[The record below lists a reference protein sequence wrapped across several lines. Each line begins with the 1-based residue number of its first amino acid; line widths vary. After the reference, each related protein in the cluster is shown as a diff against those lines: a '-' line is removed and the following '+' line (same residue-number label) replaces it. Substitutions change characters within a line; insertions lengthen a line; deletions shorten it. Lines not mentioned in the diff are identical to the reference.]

1 MNLKQSKKL
10 RKFFRKQVENGL
22 DTSTKDGTL
31 LYCYDLEKKLVE
43 KQQEINALAEVI
55 KVMQEQQ
62 QDEARKEYQE
72 VPEIL
77 K

>member
-1 MNLKQSKKL
+1 MKKL
-10 RKFFRKQVENGL
+10 RKFLRKQVENGL
-22 DTSTKDGTL
+22 DTTTKDPTL

-43 KQQEINALAEVI
+43 KQKEIDALAEVI
-55 KVMQEQQ
+55 KAIQEQQ
-62 QDEARKEYQE
+62 QDEAKKEYQE

>member
-1 MNLKQSKKL
+1 MNSKQSKKL
-10 RKFFRKQVENGL
+10 RKFLRQQVKDGL
-22 DTSTKDGTL
+22 DTNVKDPTL

-43 KQQEINALAEVI
+43 KQKEIDALAEVI

-62 QDEARKEYQE
+62 QDEAKKEYQE
-72 VPEIL
+72 LPEIL

>member
-1 MNLKQSKKL
+1 MNPKQIKKL
-10 RKFFRKQVENGL
+10 RKFLRKQVENGL

-43 KQQEINALAEVI
+43 KQKEIDALAEII
-55 KVMQEQQ
+55 KMMQEQQ

>member
-1 MNLKQSKKL
+1 MNPKQIKKL
-10 RKFFRKQVENGL
+10 RKFFRKQVESGL
-22 DTSTKDGTL
+22 DTTTKDATL

-43 KQQEINALAEVI
+43 KQKEIDALAEVI
-55 KVMQEQQ
+55 KAIQEQQ
-62 QDEARKEYQE
+62 QDEAKKEYQE

>member
-1 MNLKQSKKL
+1 MNSKQSKKL
-10 RKFFRKQVENGL
+10 RKFLRQQVKDGL
-22 DTSTKDGTL
+22 DTSVKDPTL

-43 KQQEINALAEVI
+43 KQKEIDALAEVI

-62 QDEARKEYQE
+62 QDEAKKNYQE
-72 VPEIL
+72 IPEIL